1 MTKKIIS
8 FLMTA
13 TIILSMLLSLSACGK
28 GGAKTEDGSPMPEG
42 FVFEGNG
49 SQEETVAFGTPETK
63 LDPQNVYSKLTYT
76 PEMFYGDYRLLGG
89 NDAQEKFG
97 AEAQYFKWTQNG
109 VEREY
114 SKLPFRIKSGKKT
127 LRHSV
132 NYIKEYNWME
142 VYFMRK
148 YSETSCNME
157 TALCAYSVEGNKL
170 ILKPL
175 DTFNV
180 DKETN
185 KITYTFAD
193 VTWEY
198 NFSFNGRTLSLETEG
213 NSVALKTCLDPYGE
227 KDYIFAEGYLS
238 PDSKSANNLD
248 YIRFRYDSEDK
259 ESSLNFETVDGENS
273 YNSIAVLEENGL
285 FTFTLSLEDSKET
298 YQYVC
303 FCSGSD
309 GLVLTDGTNTYYYN
323 DTYSD
328 RHKLNLTEYLTED
341 QTGKLDELSDSQLEA
356 IVEKK
361 ENLMED
367 LAKAFNDAG
376 IKVTVDEKS
385 GELAMDSS
393 ILFGGD
399 SAVLTDEGKT
409 FLNKFVDV
417 YTSIVFSDK
426 YAGFVSKTMIEG
438 HTAPVSGST
447 YESGLPLSE
456 QRANNVK
463 NYCVSSETG
472 VDTSKLAANLE
483 ATGLSNSKPVYDNS
497 GKVDMAA
504 SRRVS
509 FRFIINLEQN

>member
-1 MTKKIIS
+1 MSKKLIS
-8 FLMTA
+8 LLMA
-13 TIILSMLLSLSACGK
+13 VIVVIALSACGN
-28 GGAKTEDGSPMPEG
+28 GSGKTEDGSPMPEG
-42 FVFEGNG
+42 FVFKGDH
-49 SQEETVAFGTPETK
+49 SQGETVALGTPSTK
-63 LDPQNVYSKLTYT
+63 LNPQDVYNKLTYT
-76 PEMFYGDYRLLGG
+76 PEMFYGDYQLLGG
-89 NDAQEKFG
+89 DDAQEKFG
-97 AEAQYFKWTQNG
+97 AEAQYFKWTQKG
-109 VEREY
+109 TEKEY
-114 SKLPFRIKSGKKT
+114 SKLPFRIKAGKKT
-127 LRHSV
+127 LGHSV

-142 VYFMRK
+142 LYFMRN
-148 YSETSCNME
+148 YSETSCNLE
-157 TALCAYSVEGNKL
+157 TALCAYSIEGNKL

-198 NFSFNGRTLSLETEG
+198 TFSFKGRTLTLEADG
-213 NSVALKTCLDPYGE
+213 NSIALTTCLDAYGE
-227 KDYIFAEGYLS
+227 KDYVFAEGYLS
-238 PDSKSANNLD
+238 SGSESAHNID
-248 YIRFRYDSEDK
+248 YIRFRYDSKDK
-259 ESSLNFETVDGENS
+259 DSSLSFETVDGKHS

-303 FCSGSD
+303 FCSAND

-328 RHKLNLTEYLTED
+328 RHKHNLSEYLTED
-341 QTGKLDELSDSQLEA
+341 QTGKLDELSDSQIGA

-393 ILFGGD
+393 VLFNGG
-399 SAVLTDEGKT
+399 SAVLTDKGKE
-409 FLNKFVDV
+409 FLNKFINA
-417 YTSIVFSDK
+417 YTSIVFSTK
-426 YAGFVSKTMIEG
+426 YEGFVSKTMVEG

-456 QRANNVK
+456 KRANRVK
-463 NYCVSSETG
+463 DYCLSSDTG
-472 VDTSKLAANLE
+472 LDTSKLVANLE
-483 ATGLSNSKPVYDNS
+483 AVGYSNSKPVKNAQ

-509 FRFIINLEQN
+509 FRFIINLS